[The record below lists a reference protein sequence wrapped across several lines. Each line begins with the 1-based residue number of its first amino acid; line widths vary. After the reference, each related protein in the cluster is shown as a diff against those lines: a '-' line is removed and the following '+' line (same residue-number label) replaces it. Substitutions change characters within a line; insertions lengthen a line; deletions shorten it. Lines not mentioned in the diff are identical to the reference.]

1 MMFAPRRVAGTSVLL
16 LALVGCGPRAAVS
29 GTSSNASSPTPDCSP
44 RGGSVTTVV
53 TRVVAVGT
61 AIGVVSQI
69 APGGAETPTT
79 LPRAQLVAEAVA
91 TATAVARIPTPT
103 PQPTSTPTPE
113 PAGTPTPQPACATL
127 VSGSATTV
135 APSPTTS
142 RAAAPTAGPNPP
154 AVPPTTSPPPGPQG
168 NRGAPAPAPSPSS
181 GATTLVSP
189 TVLLASDAG
198 AVVELHLGER
208 FVLLL
213 GQYTGTDWQVQ
224 LSDPSILQ
232 RVGSDGQ
239 GVYQAAAPGETQ
251 LTAIGDPAC
260 RRAQPPCAAP
270 SRLLQFVVR
279 VQ

>member
-1 MMFAPRRVAGTSVLL
+1 MVLL
-16 LALVGCGPRAAVS
+16 LAFVGCGPRAAVS
-29 GTSSNASSPTPDCSP
+29 GTSSPTPDCSP
-44 RGGSVTTVV
+44 QGVSVTTIV
-53 TRVVAVGT
+53 TRVVAVAT
-61 AIGVVSQI
+61 AVGVVSQI

-79 LPRAQLVAEAVA
+79 VPRAQLVAEAVA

-127 VSGSATTV
+127 VSGSATAV

-154 AVPPTTSPPPGPQG
+154 AVSPTTSPPPAPQG
-168 NRGAPAPAPSPSS
+168 SRGAPAPAPSP

-189 TVLLASDAG
+189 SVLLASDAG
-198 AVVELHLGER
+198 AIVELHVGER

-213 GQYTGTDWQVQ
+213 GQYTGTDWRVQ
-224 LSDPSILQ
+224 LSDPSVLQ
-232 RVGSDGQ
+232 RVGSNGQ
-239 GVYQAAAPGETQ
+239 GIYQAAIPGQTE
-251 LTAIGDPAC
+251 LTAIGDPLC
-260 RRAQPPCAAP
+260 RHAQPPCAAP
-270 SRLLQFVVR
+270 SHLVQFVVR